1 MDFYNIKER
10 NIKKGVVEIYPD
22 FVVGR
27 SKDLMIR
34 GNAFYAIWDE
44 KNNIWSKDEYD
55 VKRLVDE
62 ELYAYYEKCKNRGS
76 DITYILKT
84 LGDYSSNCW
93 NQFKKYTKQ
102 LSDNYHVLDSKVTFM
117 NTNTSKKDYIS
128 KRVNYSMNEG
138 TCAAYEEMIS
148 TLYAEEERQKI
159 EWAIGAIIAGD
170 AKSIQKF
177 LVFYGEGGTGK
188 STMLNIIQKLFHGYY
203 ISFDAKELVAANNAY
218 TSGALFNNEPLV
230 AIQHDGDLSGIKD
243 NSKLNSIIAH
253 EEIIVNEK
261 FKTPY
266 TARAN
271 CFLFMGTNKPVKITD
286 GKSGII
292 RRLIDV
298 HPTGNKLPPAR
309 YNELFDK
316 IDFELGAIANH
327 CYKVYTSLGKN
338 YYNTYKPMDM
348 MYKTDAF
355 FNFVQEQYY
364 IFKENNGTTLKAAY
378 ALYKQYCEESGS
390 EYILEKYKFREE
402 LKNYFKNFED
412 ETRDAD
418 GKHVYSYYSGF
429 LYKKF
434 EKTQEKVEKTEEP
447 VSISLVLDR
456 TESLLDKELADCPAQ
471 YANQHDTP
479 SKPWDKVKTKLSAID
494 THELHYLKPKNPNH
508 IVIDFDLKDEN
519 GEKSLEKNL
528 EAASKFPPTYAEA
541 SKSGKGIHLH
551 YIYDGDVDTLAR
563 VYDENIEIKVFTG
576 NSSLRRKLSKCNG
589 LPIAHISEGLP
600 LRGDNKK
607 MIFFEN
613 IKNEK
618 AIRTIIIKNLKKE
631 YHPNTKPSIDFIYD
645 TLEKAYNSGMKYDV
659 SDLQNDVMTF
669 AMRSSNQSDYC
680 IRRVGKMK
688 FKSDEPSENKETAG
702 VKDIPVFF
710 DAEVFPNLFV
720 VCWKLAG
727 DHKVV
732 PMINPTPTQIEEL
745 LKFKLIG
752 FNNRKYDNH
761 ILYAAMMGYTPLQLF
776 KLSQKIIEEKKG
788 FFGEAYNLSYTDV
801 YDFASAGNKK
811 SLKKWEIELGIHH
824 QENNYPWDQP
834 VPEDKWNEIADYCC
848 NDVIATEA
856 VFNHL
861 SGDWTARKILAD
873 ISGMTVND
881 TTNSLSTR
889 IIFGKNRKPQ
899 NEFNYRNLAEPV
911 GSSQYDEYREK
922 FGSDYQF
929 RVFDSNGLPL
939 YRDYIPGEELPPGY
953 SILPF
958 FPGYTFNCGK
968 SVYMGEEIGEGGKVY
983 SEPGMYNLV
992 WDGDVTG
999 QHPSS
1004 IIAEVLFGPKYTKA
1018 FKEIVDGRVSI
1029 KHKAWADIDE
1039 LFDGKLKPYIQEVI
1053 NGRLTTKAL
1062 ANALKTVV
1070 NSVYGLTSAS
1080 FENPFRDPRNIDNI
1094 VAKRGALFMTLLKS
1108 EVQKRGFTVC
1118 HIKTDSI
1125 KIPNATSEIINFVL
1139 KFGKEYG
1146 YSFETEAIFEKFC
1159 IVNDAV
1165 YIAKLSKDDEGWI
1178 ADCQKAKAEAEEKN
1192 IPYVEPTRWTATG
1205 TQFAV
1210 PYVFKTLFSHEEI
1223 KFEDMCETKSTGT
1236 ALYLDMNEGHK
1247 DVSHEEQELEKLKKE
1262 FDKGKITKM
1271 QYQEGQDVL
1280 NEAIVQGHNYI
1291 FVGKVGAF
1299 TPVIAGAGGGEL
1311 MRIEKDGRYSA
1322 ATGTKGYRWMESEMV
1337 KSLGYEDKIDKSYYR
1352 NLVDNAV
1359 ASLNE
1364 YGDVERFLAE
1374 EPYEEFTAMNKPIET
1389 CVA

>member
-1 MDFYNIKER
+1 MDFYKIKER
-10 NIKKGVVEIYPD
+10 EIRKGVVEIYPD

-27 SKDLMIR
+27 TKDLMVR

-44 KNNIWSKDEYD
+44 TAGMWSKDEYD
-55 VKRLVDE
+55 VARLVDK
-62 ELYAYYEKCKNRGS
+62 ELYLYREKRFNPNS
-76 DITYILKT
+76 DTQYIVKS
-84 LGDYSSNCW
+84 LGGYSSGSW
-93 NQFKKYTKQ
+93 NQFKKYMKQ
-102 LSDNYHVLDSKVTFM
+102 ISDNAHALDTKVTFM
-117 NTNTSKKDYIS
+117 NTEINKKDYVS
-128 KRVNYSMNEG
+128 KRLPYSMNEG
-138 TCAAYEEMIS
+138 SHEAYDEIIG
-148 TLYAEEERQKI
+148 TLYSEEERQKI

-170 AKSIQKF
+170 AKNIQKF
-177 LVFYGEGGTGK
+177 IVFYGEGGTGK
-188 STMLNIIQKLFHGYY
+188 STMLNIIQKLFQGYY
-203 ISFDAKELVAANNAY
+203 ISFDAKELVLANNQF
-218 TSGALFNNEPLV
+218 TSGALFNNDPLV

-243 NSKLNSIIAH
+243 NSKLNSIVAH

-266 TARAN
+266 TARSN

-298 HPTGNKLPPAR
+298 HPTGNKLSPAR

-327 CYKVYTSLGKN
+327 CYKVYKSLGKN

-390 EYILEKYKFREE
+390 DYILEKYKFREE

-471 YANQHDTP
+471 YANQYNTP
-479 SKPWDKVKTKLSAID
+479 SEPWNEVKTKLSAID

-618 AIRTIIIKNLKKE
+618 AIRTIIIKNLRKE

-659 SDLQNDVMTF
+659 TDLQNDVMTF

-688 FKSDEPSENKETAG
+688 FKSDEPSENKEVTG
-702 VKDIPVFF
+702 VKNIPVFF
-710 DAEVFPNLFV
+710 DVEVFPNLFV

-761 ILYAAMMGYTPLQLF
+761 ILYAAMMGYTPMQLF

-801 YDFASAGNKK
+801 YDFASEKM
-811 SLKKWEIELGIHH
+811 SLKKWEIKLGIHH

-848 NDVIATEA
+848 NDVMATEA
-856 VFNHL
+856 VFNHRHADFL
-861 SGDWTARKILAD
+861 ARQILAD
-873 ISGMTVND
+873 VANMTVND
-881 TTNSLSTR
+881 TTNSLTTR

-899 NEFNYRNLAEPV
+899 NEF
-911 GSSQYDEYREK
+911 EYRFMGGDDEAFTVFYK
-922 FGSDYQF
+922 NGEPIKEYTVFGKD
-929 RVFDSNGLPL
+929 GKP
-939 YRDYIPGEELPPGY
+939 I
-953 SILPF
+953 
-958 FPGYTFNCGK
+958 FPGYKFEGGK
-968 SVYMGEEIGEGGKVY
+968 STYRGEEVGEGGYVY
-983 SEPGMYNLV
+983 AEPGMYGRV
-992 WDGDVTG
+992 VTFDVASM
-999 QHPSS
+999 HPSS
-1004 IIAEVLFGPKYTKA
+1004 IIAEELFGPEYTA
-1018 FKEIVDGRVSI
+1018 RFKELLDARLAI
-1029 KHKAWADIDE
+1029 KHKD
-1039 LFDGKLKPYIQEVI
+1039 FDKAKTLLGGALAKYLDNPDDA
-1053 NGRLTTKAL
+1053 KAL
-1062 ANALKTVV
+1062 SQALKIAI

-1094 VAKRGALFMTLLKS
+1094 VAKRGALFMINLKH
-1108 EVQKRGFTVC
+1108 EVQKRGFTVV

-1125 KIPNATSEIINFVL
+1125 KVADPTPEIMDFIMDY
-1139 KFGKEYG
+1139 GRQYG
-1146 YSFETEAIFEKFC
+1146 YNFEIEHIFERIC
-1159 IVNDAV
+1159 LVNDAV
-1165 YIAKLSKDDEGWI
+1165 YIAKLAEDDPDNPGE
-1178 ADCQKAKAEAEEKN
+1178 
-1192 IPYVEPTRWTATG
+1192 WTATG

-1223 KFEDMCETKSTGT
+1223 KFEDMCETKSAGT
-1236 ALYLDMNEGHK
+1236 ALYLDMNEGMN
-1247 DVSHEEQELEKLKKE
+1247 DLPFKE
-1262 FDKGKITKM
+1262 DGTINP
-1271 QYQEGQDVL
+1271 EDHH
-1280 NEAIVQGHNYI
+1280 HNYI

-1337 KSLGYEDKIDKSYYR
+1337 KSLGYEDKIDKSYYI
-1352 NLVDNAV
+1352 NLVNNAV

-1364 YGDVERFLAE
+1364 FGDVEKFLSDDFYE
-1374 EPYEEFTAMNKPIET
+1374 EEFTAMNKPIET

>member
-298 HPTGNKLPPAR
+298 HPTGNKLSPTR

-327 CYKVYTSLGKN
+327 CYKVYKSLGKN

-390 EYILEKYKFREE
+390 DYILEKYKFREE

-471 YANQHDTP
+471 YANQYNTP
-479 SKPWDKVKTKLSAID
+479 SEPWNEVKTKLSAID

-618 AIRTIIIKNLKKE
+618 AIRTIIIKNLRKE

-659 SDLQNDVMTF
+659 TDLQNDVMTF

-688 FKSDEPSENKETAG
+688 FKSDEPSENKEVTG

-710 DAEVFPNLFV
+710 DVEVFPNLFV

-761 ILYAAMMGYTPLQLF
+761 ILYAAMMGYTPMQLF

-801 YDFASAGNKK
+801 YDFASEKM
-811 SLKKWEIELGIHH
+811 SLKKWEIKLGIHH

-848 NDVIATEA
+848 NDVMATEA
-856 VFNHL
+856 VFNHRHADFL
-861 SGDWTARKILAD
+861 ARQILAD
-873 ISGMTVND
+873 VANMTVND
-881 TTNSLSTR
+881 TTNSLTTR

-899 NEFNYRNLAEPV
+899 NEF
-911 GSSQYDEYREK
+911 EYRFMGGDDEAFTVFYK
-922 FGSDYQF
+922 NGEPIKEYTVFGKD
-929 RVFDSNGLPL
+929 GKP
-939 YRDYIPGEELPPGY
+939 I
-953 SILPF
+953 
-958 FPGYTFNCGK
+958 FPGYKFEGGK
-968 SVYMGEEIGEGGKVY
+968 STYRGEEVGEGGYVY
-983 SEPGMYNLV
+983 AEPGMYGRV
-992 WDGDVTG
+992 ITFDVASM
-999 QHPSS
+999 HPSS
-1004 IIAEVLFGPKYTKA
+1004 IIAEELFGPEYTA
-1018 FKEIVDGRVSI
+1018 RFKELLDARLAI
-1029 KHKAWADIDE
+1029 KHKD
-1039 LFDGKLKPYIQEVI
+1039 FDKAKTLLGGALAKYLDNPDDA
-1053 NGRLTTKAL
+1053 KAL
-1062 ANALKTVV
+1062 SQALKIAI

-1094 VAKRGALFMTLLKS
+1094 VAKRGALFMINLKH
-1108 EVQKRGFTVC
+1108 EVQKRGFTVV

-1125 KIPNATSEIINFVL
+1125 KVADPTPEIMDFIMDY
-1139 KFGKEYG
+1139 GRQYG
-1146 YSFETEAIFEKFC
+1146 YNFEIEHIFERIC
-1159 IVNDAV
+1159 LVNDAV
-1165 YIAKLSKDDEGWI
+1165 YIAKLAEDDPDNPGE
-1178 ADCQKAKAEAEEKN
+1178 
-1192 IPYVEPTRWTATG
+1192 WTATG

-1223 KFEDMCETKSTGT
+1223 KFEDMCETKSAGT
-1236 ALYLDMNEGHK
+1236 ALYLDMNEGMY
-1247 DVSHEEQELEKLKKE
+1247 DLPFLE
-1262 FDKGKITKM
+1262 DGTANPNP
-1271 QYQEGQDVL
+1271 DP
-1280 NEAIVQGHNYI
+1280 HNYI

-1299 TPVIAGAGGGEL
+1299 TPVIAGVGGGEL

-1337 KSLGYEDKIDKSYYR
+1337 KSLGYEDKIDKSYYI
-1352 NLVDNAV
+1352 NLVNNAV

-1364 YGDVERFLAE
+1364 FGDVEKFLSDDFYE
-1374 EPYEEFTAMNKPIET
+1374 EEFTAMNKPIET